1 MPAPRG
7 PAHPVAEVLLT
18 RRDDGSSPRA
28 RGDPH
33 RVALVLEGGGMRGV
47 VSAGMT
53 AAIERLGLR
62 DCFDLVVG
70 SSAGALNG
78 AALLGRVAGA
88 AAATYYGPLASRE
101 FINPARMLLGR
112 PALDV
117 EFVLGLASSGLDPDR
132 HERTITSLVGLH
144 CVAVD
149 VETAEPVTFTGMRTK
164 DELWQVLL
172 ATTRMPL
179 VGGAPVR
186 IAGRRFVDGAL
197 AAPIPLAAA
206 LDAGATH
213 VLVLQTRPYGV
224 PRSTGSRVADRLI
237 ERHLRGLNPALAAL
251 WRDRAASYER
261 LVEDIAGRSTSP
273 GATPPHVLGLRPV
286 AGTPVV
292 AQLERRPDVLAGAA
306 AAAERLVEE
315 ALGAGTAGTP
325 PMEVTG

>member
-1 MPAPRG
+1 
-7 PAHPVAEVLLT
+7 
-18 RRDDGSSPRA
+18 
-28 RGDPH
+28 
-33 RVALVLEGGGMRGV
+33 MRGV

-149 VETAEPVTFTGMRTK
+149 VDTAEPVTFTGMRTK